1 MDLVSYADLVVELVN
16 TQDPAEDAL
25 HDLDSLRALL
35 TPRPHLLGR
44 LTYRDLEA
52 MRELRQ
58 ELRAI
63 VEAAVTGE
71 GDRAAEGLNALLIRH
86 PVRPALSDHDGH
98 PWHLHLAEDGSV
110 PDRYAAGAAMG
121 LAVLI
126 GEKGLAALALCAAP
140 DCRNIFFHK
149 GSDRSQRHCSGR
161 CAKRDGGQ

>member
-16 TQDPAEDAL
+16 THDPAEDAL

-52 MRELRQ
+52 MRQLRQ
-58 ELRAI
+58 ELRGI
-63 VEAAVTGE
+63 VEAAVAGE
-71 GDRAAEGLNALLIRH
+71 DDRAAEGLNAMLIRH
-86 PVRPALSDHDGH
+86 PVHPALSDHDGH
-98 PWHLHLAEDGSV
+98 PWHLHLTEDGSV

-126 GEKGLAALALCAAP
+126 GERGIGALGLCTSRE
-140 DCRNIFFHK
+140 CRNIFFHT
-149 GSDRSQRHCSGR
+149 GSDRSQRYCSDR
-161 CAKRDGGQ
+161 CGKRDGGQ

>member
-16 TQDPAEDAL
+16 THDPAEDAL
-25 HDLDSLRALL
+25 RDLDSLRALL
-35 TPRPHLLGR
+35 TTRPHLLGR

-52 MRELRQ
+52 MRQLRQ

-63 VEAAVTGE
+63 VEAAVAGE

-98 PWHLHLAEDGSV
+98 RWHLHLTEDGSV

-126 GEKGLAALALCAAP
+126 GEKGLDALGLCASP
-140 DCRNIFFHK
+140 ECRNIFFHT
-149 GSDRSQRHCSGR
+149 GPDRSQLHCSDH